1 VRACVTSVQYSVWF
15 NNFETDVFSP
25 TKGLCQGDP
34 LSPYLFLMVAK
45 GLSCMIKKAEQR
57 KELEGVKVC
66 RGAPIIS
73 HLLFADDSP
82 ILMWADK
89 KNANCLESILNR

>member
-1 VRACVTSVQYSVWF
+1 
-15 NNFETDVFSP
+15 
-25 TKGLCQGDP
+25 
-34 LSPYLFLMVAK
+34 
-45 GLSCMIKKAEQR
+45 MIKKAEQR